1 MPIVNKTLLRRS
13 GSERC
18 SRVGEAL
25 LDPTVLVLVARC
37 RRTNGEGQ
45 RHFARRT
52 TRGLDGGL
60 GRRRETVRRYVQRR
74 RELSATE
81 DLHEVLLSREP
92 ALDEH
97 VERDVGNTQ
106 RARASRFTGVY
117 STRNG
122 LVKPFNLG
130 CAGGAATGRP
140 RSRLGSGDGLLTL
153 GARPRVLPPGHRY
166 TTDDLLA
173 LDRASGDLRSCNFI
187 R

>member
-1 MPIVNKTLLRRS
+1 
-13 GSERC
+13 
-18 SRVGEAL
+18 
-25 LDPTVLVLVARC
+25 VLVARC

-106 RARASRFTGVY
+106 RREGVEVH
-117 STRNG
+117 RG
-122 LVKPFNLG
+122 VLDAERVGEALQLG
-130 CAGGAATGRP
+130 DALEERQLAALEAGWDLAT
-140 RSRLGSGDGLLTL
+140 GLLTL
-153 GARPRVLPPGHRY
+153 GATSGRLAAAATDT

-173 LDRASGDLRSCNFI
+173 LDRAFG
-187 R
+187 